1 MERPALPYNIREG
14 SLEGKSLK
22 KRITAGSILVLC
34 LTLLA
39 APRAARAAC
48 EHYLDTVMPEE
59 LTRVNVV

>member
-1 MERPALPYNIREG
+1 M
-14 SLEGKSLK
+14 K

-59 LTRVNVV
+59 LTRVNEVKPGIGTPGYTGDGYCPI